1 MENIILTKVSSAF
14 KDNYQKYSIPII
26 VNLLDNNFLDKSLDR
41 AKKDILNTLINISN
55 KFNRF
60 KANIMLEV
68 DDITLSSY
76 PLEVKYGRVDIGNID
91 DLIIDILQKYED
103 LLEFGDIKNIYSY
116 SMYLII
122 NSCGWILTLF
132 KMIYSMYLISI

>member
-1 MENIILTKVSSAF
+1 MEITNLAKVASAF

-26 VNLLDNNFLDKSLDR
+26 DNFLDDNFLYKSLDH

-60 KANIMLEV
+60 KTNILLEV
-68 DDITLSSY
+68 DDMTLSSN
-76 PLEVKYGRVDIGNID
+76 PLEVKYGRVDIGNIE
-91 DLIIDILQKYED
+91 DLIIDILQNYED
-103 LLEFGDIKNIYSY
+103 LLEFGDIKNIYMH

-122 NSCGWILTLF
+122 NTCTI
-132 KMIYSMYLISI
+132 

>member
-1 MENIILTKVSSAF
+1 M
-14 KDNYQKYSIPII
+14 
-26 VNLLDNNFLDKSLDR
+26 
-41 AKKDILNTLINISN
+41 NISN

-60 KANIMLEV
+60 KTNNLLEV

-76 PLEVKYGRVDIGNID
+76 PLEIKYGRVDIGNIN
-91 DLIIDILQKYED
+91 DLIIDTLQNYGD

-122 NSCGWILTLF
+122 NSCTF
-132 KMIYSMYLISI
+132 

>member
-1 MENIILTKVSSAF
+1 MEITNLAKVASAF

-26 VNLLDNNFLDKSLDR
+26 DNFLDDNFLYKSLDH

-60 KANIMLEV
+60 KTNILLEV

-76 PLEVKYGRVDIGNID
+76 PLEIKYGRVDIGNIE
-91 DLIIDILQKYED
+91 DLIIDILQNYED
-103 LLEFGDIKNIYSY
+103 LLEFGDIKNIYMH

-122 NSCGWILTLF
+122 NTCTI
-132 KMIYSMYLISI
+132 